1 MAADTRP
8 PIELRN
14 CPAPAKL
21 NLFLHVLGQ
30 RDNGYHE
37 LQTAFDLIDL
47 QDTMHFGVR
56 NDGAIMHR
64 GRINGLA
71 FENDLA
77 VKAARLLAG
86 VSETR
91 LGANIE
97 LVKRIPVGGGLGGGS
112 SNAATAL
119 LALNR
124 LWGINWPATRLA
136 RLAVQL
142 GADVPVFVHGTAALA
157 TGIGEK
163 LTPLNLPEQ
172 HYIVVA
178 PPSSVPTAE
187 IFNAPEL
194 TRDSKPLKISPLS
207 RGRMGSDGKN
217 DLEPVACKRYPQ
229 VEKALAALTKAGKG
243 LIKTR
248 GSGFR
253 ATEFGPK
260 SASNAPWADFIPWPS
275 ARMSGSGSCVFL
287 PVPDLEIAEIVARK
301 VEAMRVG
308 KVYTVR
314 SLNQHPLRNW
324 AFGRR

>member
-1 MAADTRP
+1 MGP

-30 RDNGYHE
+30 RDSGYHE
-37 LQTAFDLIDL
+37 LHTAFDLINL

-64 GRINGLA
+64 GLINGLA

-77 VKAARLLAG
+77 VRAARLLAG

-91 LGANIE
+91 LGANID
-97 LVKRIPVGGGLGGGS
+97 LIKRIPVGGGLGGGS

-124 LWGINWPATRLA
+124 LWGINWPVARLA
-136 RLAVQL
+136 RLALQL

-157 TGIGEK
+157 TGVGEI
-163 LTPLNLPEQ
+163 LTPLEVHGQDYVL
-172 HYIVVA
+172 VA
-178 PPSSVPTAE
+178 PPASVSTAE
-187 IFNAPEL
+187 IFASPEL
-194 TRDSKPLKISPLS
+194 TRDSKPLRISPLS
-207 RGRMGSDGKN
+207 RGRMGSEGKN
-217 DLEPVACKRYPQ
+217 DLEPVVCKRYPQ
-229 VEKALAALTKAGKG
+229 VEEALLALNKAAQGLLKARGARVRGKKLVASVAKGAEELAANN
-243 LIKTR
+243 
-248 GSGFR
+248 F
-253 ATEFGPK
+253 E
-260 SASNAPWADFIPWPS
+260 PWPS
-275 ARMSGSGSCVFL
+275 ARMSGSGACVFL
-287 PVPDLEIAEIVARK
+287 PVPDHDAAQTVAKK

-314 SLNQHPLRNW
+314 SLDQHPLRNW